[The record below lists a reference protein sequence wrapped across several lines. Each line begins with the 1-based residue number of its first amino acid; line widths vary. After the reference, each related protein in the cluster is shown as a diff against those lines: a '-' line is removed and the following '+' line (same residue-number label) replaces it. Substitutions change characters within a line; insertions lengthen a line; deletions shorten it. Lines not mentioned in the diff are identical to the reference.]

1 MSSLIKTMNNQKMY
15 HTFINNNNN
24 NKLTIKKSECRLTKD
39 IRFTKV
45 LTKFSTEYNNAVF
58 IQMLCQRL
66 GMDKKD
72 LFGFFMEMKNNDDV
86 CQINQLFENYEIS
99 KLDINRMHR
108 YLDKYTKENVI
119 DMEDIVIDSEE
130 V

>member
-1 MSSLIKTMNNQKMY
+1 MSSLIKSFY
-15 HTFINNNNN
+15 N
-24 NKLTIKKSECRLTKD
+24 NKKFHDFFKD
-39 IRFTKV
+39 KPPPVKATNIRFTKV

-86 CQINQLFENYEIS
+86 CQINQLFENYEVS

-119 DMEDIVIDSEE
+119 DMEDISVEADVDSEE